1 MKNFKCAIFDL
12 DGTLLDSNDVW
23 HQVDVE
29 FFAQRGLELPK
40 DYAKIISPMGF
51 KGAAHYT
58 IEKYNL
64 KETPEQVM
72 AQWHE
77 MAQKKFANSVSLKPF
92 AKEYLEFLKKSGV
105 RLCIATA
112 SNEDLFVP
120 SLENNGVF
128 HLFDSVTTIQEVSRG
143 KGFPDIYLKSAE
155 KNGFLPSDCVVY
167 EDIYEGVRG
176 AKSGGFY
183 TVAVYDRNSKD
194 DEEKLRNL
202 SDRYVY
208 SFSELM

>member
-1 MKNFKCAIFDL
+1 MKNFKCAVFDL

-29 FFAQRGLELPK
+29 FFAERGLELPK

-64 KETPEQVM
+64 NETPEQVM
-72 AQWHE
+72 TRWHR
-77 MAQKKFANSVSLKPF
+77 MAQEKFANSVSLKPY
-92 AKEYLEFLKKSGV
+92 AKEYLEFLKKNGV
-105 RLCIATA
+105 TLCIATA

-128 HLFDSVTTIQEVSRG
+128 HLFDSITTIQEVSRG
-143 KGFPDIYLKSAE
+143 KGFPDIYLKAAE
-155 KNGFLPSDCVVY
+155 KNGFQPSDCVVY

-183 TVAVYDRNSKD
+183 TVAVYDKSSKD
-194 DEEKLRNL
+194 DEEIIRQL
-202 SDRYVY
+202 SDEYVY

>member
-29 FFAQRGLELPK
+29 FFAQRGLELPE

-64 KETPEQVM
+64 NETPEQVM

-77 MAQKKFANSVSLKPF
+77 MAQKKFANSVSLKPY

-143 KGFPDIYLKSAE
+143 KGFPDIYLKAAE
-155 KNGFLPSDCVVY
+155 KNGFTPSDCVVY

-183 TVAVYDRNSKD
+183 TVAVYDRSSKD
-194 DEEKLRNL
+194 DEEKLRQL
-202 SDRYVY
+202 SDEYVY
-208 SFSELM
+208 LFSELM